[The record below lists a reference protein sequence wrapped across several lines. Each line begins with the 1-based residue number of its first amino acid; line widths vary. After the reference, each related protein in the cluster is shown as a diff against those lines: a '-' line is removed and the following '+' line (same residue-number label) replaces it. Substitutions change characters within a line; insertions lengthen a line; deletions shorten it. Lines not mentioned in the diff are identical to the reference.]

1 MLQKYMSSL
10 NFIVFFLA
18 SELILSPS
26 AGAEIM
32 SARTFI
38 SGRF

>member
-1 MLQKYMSSL
+1 MLQKYIDSP
-10 NFIVFFLA
+10 NFIVFLMA

-32 SARTFI
+32 SAKTFI
-38 SGRF
+38 SKRF

>member
-1 MLQKYMSSL
+1 MLQKYVSSP
-10 NFIVFFLA
+10 NFIVFLLA

-38 SGRF
+38 SR

>member
-1 MLQKYMSSL
+1 MLQDYIYSH
-10 NFIVFFLA
+10 NFIVFLMA
-18 SELILSPS
+18 GKLILSPS

-38 SGRF
+38 SKRF